1 MRAINTGSG
10 RSFWDIK
17 PKLPKETQN
26 HVMAFIATT
35 TFMDRFSNV
44 LSMGEIPKGAKAPK
58 ADFSSLRNNSLSNAD
73 ADVDEKEDDKKTIFT
88 AAELDQMAIL
98 KVKGSYNLNAISKI
112 LDEDIVRLRRWN
124 PNFDAEIVNATT
136 SVHLRIPLTKVEKFI
151 ITKEQIIAE
160 SKRAIK

>member
-1 MRAINTGSG
+1 
-10 RSFWDIK
+10 
-17 PKLPKETQN
+17 
-26 HVMAFIATT
+26 MAFIATT

-73 ADVDEKEDDKKTIFT
+73 VDVDEKEDDKKIIFT
-88 AAELDQMAIL
+88 PAELDQMAIL

-124 PNFDAEIVNATT
+124 PNFDAEIVNSTT
-136 SVHLRIPLTKVEKFI
+136 PVHLRIPLTKVEKFI

-160 SKRAIK
+160 SKRGIK